1 MKTRRSFLWGS
12 NGKLQGCVQVQ
23 KVAGVNLAW
32 GKDRGRF
39 YINAEVTLSVGATR
53 K

>member
-12 NGKLQGCVQVQ
+12 NGKLQGCVGTEGSWRKPSVET
-23 KVAGVNLAW
+23 
-32 GKDRGRF
+32 DRGRF
-39 YINAEVTLSVGATR
+39 YINAEVTLSVGETR